1 MGKIILTEKQMQEIT
16 KSIAQEEIRMNEE
29 NYANSRYSMECNV
42 RAEYYGGKTYKGGEI
57 NDITTSDIELTYDID
72 IEARSWGI
80 KSISLY
86 GIDGPSE
93 IELEVYYIIS
103 DDNEQFETISIPL
116 NWDNVEIEEEEGQGV
131 ITIGKDVTLTL
142 ENDENGNLICNQI
155 TVSVYTL

>member
-1 MGKIILTEKQMQEIT
+1 MGKIILTEKQIKEIT
-16 KSIAQEEIRMNEE
+16 KAIAQEEIQMIEE
-29 NYANSRYSMECNV
+29 NESNSRYAMRCNV
-42 RAEYYGGKTYKGGEI
+42 QAEYYGGKTYKGGEI

-86 GIDGPSE
+86 DIQGPSE
-93 IELEVYYIIS
+93 IELEVNYMTS
-103 DDNEQFETISIPL
+103 DDNDESETITIPL
-116 NWDNVEIEEEEGQGV
+116 NWDNVEIEEEDGQGV

-142 ENDENGNLICNQI
+142 DNDENGNLICNQI